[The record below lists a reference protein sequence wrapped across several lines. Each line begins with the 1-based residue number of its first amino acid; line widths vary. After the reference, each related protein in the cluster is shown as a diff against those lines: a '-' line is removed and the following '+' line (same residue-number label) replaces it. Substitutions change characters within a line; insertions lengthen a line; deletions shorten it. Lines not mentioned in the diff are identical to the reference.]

1 MEVCNQ
7 KLNRPG
13 KKVVQNL
20 SMASD
25 LEIRVSSLD
34 ARNSQKQLR
43 LFFWQNLRRWCKKS
57 LKCFGSCKGKNLWK
71 LISS

>member
-1 MEVCNQ
+1 MEVRNQ
-7 KLNRPG
+7 KLNTTG

-20 SMASD
+20 SMASV

-43 LFFWQNLRRWCKKS
+43 LFFWQNLQRWCRKS
-57 LKCFGSCKGKNLWK
+57 LKCFGSCKGKTYGNL
-71 LISS
+71 

>member
-13 KKVVQNL
+13 KKVAQNL

-57 LKCFGSCKGKNLWK
+57 LKCFGSCKGKNLMEINK
-71 LISS
+71 

>member
-43 LFFWQNLRRWCKKS
+43 LFFWQNLRRWCK
-57 LKCFGSCKGKNLWK
+57 NH
-71 LISS
+71 